1 MSNTILGIMGAIP
14 EEINGL
20 ISLLTNKREHR
31 IGKRI
36 YYTGELQ
43 NQPVVLVY
51 ARIGKVAAATT
62 VTTLVLHFKIT
73 KLLFTGVAGAIH
85 PDLKIGDIVLA
96 TNLLQHDMNAFPLM
110 PKFEIPLLGKTFF
123 ETDPELFLKA
133 KKELLTL
140 LNSKNLHRVI
150 SKNDLDHFDIHAPK
164 LHEGTIASGDQ
175 FFSTSQQKCE
185 LNLVLPDVLCVEMEG
200 ASVAQVCYE
209 LGIPFLV
216 IRTISDEA
224 DDKSSIDFQS
234 FIEKIAS
241 IYSVEIIQK
250 IIS

>member
-14 EEINGL
+14 EEIKGL
-20 ISLLTNKREHR
+20 ISLLSNKKEHR

-43 NQPVVLVY
+43 NQSVVLVY

-62 VTTLVLHFKIT
+62 VTTLALHFKIS

-96 TNLLQHDMNAFPLM
+96 TNLIQHDMNAFPLM
-110 PKFEIPLLGKTFF
+110 PRFEIPLLGKTYF
-123 ETDPELFLKA
+123 EVDSELFSKA
-133 KKELLTL
+133 KKELVTL
-140 LNSKNLHRVI
+140 LSNNKLHHVI
-150 SKNDLDHFDIHAPK
+150 SKEDLDHFAIHAPK

-175 FFSTSQQKCE
+175 FFSTNQQKSD
-185 LNLVLPDVLCVEMEG
+185 LNQVLPEVLCVEMEG
-200 ASVAQVCYE
+200 AAVAQVCYE
-209 LGIPFLV
+209 LHIPFLV

-224 DDKSSIDFQS
+224 NDQSSIDFQS
-234 FIEKIAS
+234 FIAKIAS
-241 IYSVEIIQK
+241 IYGMEIIQK
-250 IIS
+250 IIR